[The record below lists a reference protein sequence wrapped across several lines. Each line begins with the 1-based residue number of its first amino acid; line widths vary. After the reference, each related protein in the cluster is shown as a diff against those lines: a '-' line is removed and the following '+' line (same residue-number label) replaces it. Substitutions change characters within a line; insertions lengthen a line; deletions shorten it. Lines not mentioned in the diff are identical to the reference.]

1 MNQSKAKILSHGI
14 VNQWTTNMTYLSK
27 KEAAI
32 VSNVERDSIDIY
44 MPHAAEDEAMP
55 RCMVYMAACALR
67 YNIDPKF
74 VEDMLTWMDTAV
86 VKANGGMQ

>member
-1 MNQSKAKILSHGI
+1 
-14 VNQWTTNMTYLSK
+14 MTYLSK
-27 KEAAI
+27 MEAAI
-32 VSNVERDSIDIY
+32 VSNWKNDSIDIY
-44 MPHAAEDEAMP
+44 MPKAAENVEMP

-67 YNIDPKF
+67 YSIDPKF

>member
-1 MNQSKAKILSHGI
+1 
-14 VNQWTTNMTYLSK
+14 MTYLSK

-32 VSNVERDSIDIY
+32 VSDVERDSIDIY
-44 MPHAAEDEAMP
+44 MPQSAENEEMP

-67 YNIDPKF
+67 YSIDPKF
-74 VEDMLTWMDTAV
+74 VEDMLMWMDAAV